1 MIIKDL
7 SIKNIILAGIG
18 SIAKSYEKAEDI
30 IGEMV
35 SKGELTLKQGKE
47 LNEELK
53 IKLKNKRE
61 NENMTSEKLK
71 GIISE
76 LNLVTKS
83 DLEHINERLDV
94 LENKEK

>member
-1 MIIKDL
+1 MDL

-47 LNEELK
+47 LNE
-53 IKLKNKRE
+53 
-61 NENMTSEKLK
+61 
-71 GIISE
+71 
-76 LNLVTKS
+76 
-83 DLEHINERLDV
+83 
-94 LENKEK
+94 

>member
-1 MIIKDL
+1 MDL

>member
-1 MIIKDL
+1 MDL

-35 SKGELTLKQGKE
+35 SKGELTHKQGKE

-61 NENMTSEKLK
+61 NENMTSE
-71 GIISE
+71 
-76 LNLVTKS
+76 
-83 DLEHINERLDV
+83 
-94 LENKEK
+94 